1 MHTAQPSSMTM
12 GKDTLPQ
19 ILHIYKHVQV
29 VVTHITSLDCLI
41 VTDRGLQVRPGFGS
55 SAADTASGVPG
66 SGSGGG
72 GGSVSGDAM
81 LREHDLV
88 VELAGEWTVGI
99 CADEW
104 TGLAASL
111 AAHQLKQ
118 IVLLRYVTPTQSDFL
133 LRYVIPAQADC
144 PPAVRNTSSSRLS
157 SCGTFLP
164 EVGTQH
170 KLPRQCD
177 NVFRP

>member
-1 MHTAQPSSMTM
+1 M

-29 VVTHITSLDCLI
+29 VVTHISSLDCLI

-111 AAHQLKQ
+111 AA
-118 IVLLRYVTPTQSDFL
+118 QSDFL
-133 LRYVIPAQADC
+133 LRYVTPAQADC

-164 EVGTQH
+164 EVGTRH